1 MTQEAHV
8 TQGPLTTE
16 AGAPVADNQNS
27 ETAGVGGPVLVQDQ
41 LLLEKLAHFNRE
53 RIPERVVH
61 ARGAGAYGTFTLTR
75 DVSQWTRAKFLSE
88 VGKQTETFLRFS
100 TVAGNLGSADAVRDP
115 RGFALKFYTEEG
127 NYDLVGNNTPVFFIK
142 DAIKFPDFIHTQ
154 KRDPYTGSQEADNV
168 WDFWGLSP
176 ESTHQV
182 TWLFGDRGIPAS
194 LPPHER
200 LRLAHL
206 PVEQRGRRGLLGQV
220 PLQDRPGHQ
229 EPHQPRRPTGSPAR
243 TRTATSATC
252 ASRSSAATSRPGPC
266 RSRSCR
272 RPRRPTYRFNPFDL
286 TKVWPHEDYPPI
298 EIGKLELNR
307 NPENIFAEV
316 EQSIFSPA
324 HFVPGIGPSPDKML
338 QGRLFAYGDAHR
350 YRVGIN
356 ADHLPVNRPHATE
369 ARTNCRD
376 GYLYDGRHKGAK
388 NYEPNSFGGP
398 FQTDRP
404 LWQPIAGHR
413 RHRQPRGPRPR
424 RGRRLRPGGQ
434 PLPADVGGR
443 EEPPDR
449 QPGGL
454 HRQGLARRHRRAR
467 DQQLPPGGRRLRQ
480 AAGGRGPGP
489 ARLTGTGRLS
499 WRAGRI
505 PCAGVRPARVL
516 RGDAQAGTVRP
527 GRAPSSG

>member
-1 MTQEAHV
+1 M
-8 TQGPLTTE
+8 
-16 AGAPVADNQNS
+16 
-27 ETAGVGGPVLVQDQ
+27 
-41 LLLEKLAHFNRE
+41 
-53 RIPERVVH
+53 
-61 ARGAGAYGTFTLTR
+61 
-75 DVSQWTRAKFLSE
+75 
-88 VGKQTETFLRFS
+88 
-100 TVAGNLGSADAVRDP
+100 AGNLGSADAVRDP
-115 RGFALKFYTEEG
+115 RGFALKFYTEDG

-182 TWLFGDRGIPAS
+182 TWLFGDRGIPATLRHMNGYGS
-194 LPPHER
+194 HTFQWNNEAGEVFWVKYHFKTDQGIKNLTQDEANKLAGEDPDSHQRDLREAIER
-200 LRLAHL
+200 GDF
-206 PVEQRGRRGLLGQV
+206 PSWTVQV
-220 PLQDRPGHQ
+220 QIMPEAD
-229 EPHQPRRPTGSPAR
+229 
-243 TRTATSATC
+243 
-252 ASRSSAATSRPGPC
+252 AA
-266 RSRSCR
+266 
-272 RPRRPTYRFNPFDL
+272 TYRFNPFDL

-369 ARTNCRD
+369 ARTNSRD

-404 LWQPIAGHR
+404 LWQGEPGHR
-413 RHRQPRGPRPR
+413 CHRQHAGARAR
-424 RGRRLRPGGQ
+424 RGQRLRAGRE
-434 PLPADVGGR
+434 PLPAVLGGR
-443 EEPPDR
+443 EGPSDR

-454 HRQGLARRHRRAR
+454 HRQGFARRHRRAR

-480 AAGGRGPGP
+480 AARSRGPGP
-489 ARLTGTGRLS
+489 SRLT
-499 WRAGRI
+499 RA
-505 PCAGVRPARVL
+505 AR
-516 RGDAQAGTVRP
+516 RR
-527 GRAPSSG
+527 

>member
-1 MTQEAHV
+1 M

-61 ARGAGAYGTFTLTR
+61 ARGAGAYGTFTVTA
-75 DVSQWTRAKFLSE
+75 DVTPYTRAAFLSE
-88 VGKQTETFLRFS
+88 AGKQTEVFLRFS
-100 TVAGNLGSADAVRDP
+100 TVAGNLGAADAVRDP

-127 NYDLVGNNTPVFFIK
+127 NYDLVGNNTPVFFIR

-154 KRDPYTGSQEADNV
+154 KRDPCTGSQEADNV

-176 ESTHQV
+176 EATHQV

-194 LPPHER
+194 YRHMDGFGSHTFQWNNEAGEAFWVKYHFRTDQGIRNLTAGEAGILAGGDPDSHQRDLREAIER
-200 LRLAHL
+200 GEF
-206 PVEQRGRRGLLGQV
+206 PSWTVGVQIM
-220 PLQDRPGHQ
+220 
-229 EPHQPRRPTGSPAR
+229 PA
-243 TRTATSATC
+243 AD
-252 ASRSSAATSRPGPC
+252 AA
-266 RSRSCR
+266 
-272 RPRRPTYRFNPFDL
+272 TYRFNPFDL
-286 TKVWPHEDYPPI
+286 TKVWPHADYPVV

-307 NPENIFAEV
+307 NPRNIFAEV

-369 ARTNCRD
+369 ARTHARD
-376 GYLYDGRHKGAK
+376 GFLYDGRHGGAK

-398 FQTDRP
+398 AQTDRP
-404 LWQPIAGHR
+404 LWQPVS
-413 RHRQPRGPRPR
+413 
-424 RGRRLRPGGQ
+424 
-434 PLPADVGGR
+434 VGGATGGHPTPVHAEDDDFVQAGDLYRLMSQEEKERLISNLAGSIAQVSR
-443 EEPPDR
+443 EDIAE
-449 QPGGL
+449 
-454 HRQGLARRHRRAR
+454 RAIGNFR
-467 DQQLPPGGRRLRQ
+467 AADADFGKRLEAAVQ
-480 AAGGRGPGP
+480 A
-489 ARLTGTGRLS
+489 
-499 WRAGRI
+499 
-505 PCAGVRPARVL
+505 L
-516 RGDAQAGTVRP
+516 RG
-527 GRAPSSG
+527 

>member
-1 MTQEAHV
+1 MTLNGEAA
-8 TQGPLTTE
+8 TTTGPLTTE
-16 AGAPVADNQNS
+16 SGAPVADNQNS

-61 ARGAGAYGTFTLTR
+61 ARGAGAYGTFTVTADVTR
-75 DVSQWTRAKFLSE
+75 YTRAKFLSE

-100 TVAGNLGSADAVRDP
+100 TVAGNLGAADAVRDP

-194 LPPHER
+194 YRHMNGYGSHTYQWNNEAGEVFWVKYHFKTDQGVKSLAQDEAN
-200 LRLAHL
+200 RLAGEDPDSH
-206 PVEQRGRRGLLGQV
+206 QRDLREAIERGDFPSWTVQV
-220 PLQDRPGHQ
+220 QIM
-229 EPHQPRRPTGSPAR
+229 PAEE
-243 TRTATSATC
+243 A
-252 ASRSSAATSRPGPC
+252 AS
-266 RSRSCR
+266 
-272 RPRRPTYRFNPFDL
+272 YRFNPFDL

-298 EIGKLELNR
+298 EIGRLELNR
-307 NPENIFAEV
+307 NPDNIFAEV

-356 ADHLPVNRPHATE
+356 ADHLPVNRPHATV
-369 ARTNCRD
+369 ARTNSRD
-376 GYLYDGRHKGAK
+376 GHAYDGRHGRAK

-398 FQTDRP
+398 VQTDRP
-404 LWQPIAGHR
+404 LWQPAAVTGPTGTHPAAVHAEDNDFVQAGNLYRLMSEPEKERLIAN
-413 RHRQPRGPRPR
+413 
-424 RGRRLRPGGQ
+424 
-434 PLPADVGGR
+434 
-443 EEPPDR
+443 
-449 QPGGL
+449 
-454 HRQGLARRHRRAR
+454 LAGFIAKVSRDEIAERAI
-467 DQQLPPGGRRLRQ
+467 GNFRQ
-480 AAGGRGPGP
+480 ADPDYGK
-489 ARLTGTGRLS
+489 RLE
-499 WRAGRI
+499 A
-505 PCAGVRPARVL
+505 AVQAL
-516 RGDAQAGTVRP
+516 RG
-527 GRAPSSG
+527 

>member
-1 MTQEAHV
+1 MPQES
-8 TQGPLTTE
+8 LTTE

-75 DVSQWTRAKFLSE
+75 DVSRWTRARFLSE

-100 TVAGNLGSADAVRDP
+100 TVAGNLGAADAVRDP
-115 RGFALKFYTEEG
+115 RGWALKFYTEEG

-176 ESTHQV
+176 EATHQV

-194 LPPHER
+194 YRHMNGYGSHTFQWNNEAGEVFWVKYHFKTDQGIKNLTQDEADKLAGEDPDSHQRDLREAIER
-200 LRLAHL
+200 GDF
-206 PVEQRGRRGLLGQV
+206 PTWTVQV
-220 PLQDRPGHQ
+220 QIM
-229 EPHQPRRPTGSPAR
+229 PA
-243 TRTATSATC
+243 AD
-252 ASRSSAATSRPGPC
+252 AAN
-266 RSRSCR
+266 
-272 RPRRPTYRFNPFDL
+272 YRFNPFDL
-286 TKVWPHEDYPPI
+286 TKVWPHEDYPLI

-356 ADHLPVNRPHATE
+356 ADHLPVNRPHAAE
-369 ARTNCRD
+369 ARTYSRD

-398 FQTDRP
+398 RQTEKP
-404 LWQPIAGHR
+404 LWVSSAVTGGTGNHAARSHSDDNDFVQAGNLYRLMSVDEQGRLIENLAGFIAKVSR
-413 RHRQPRGPRPR
+413 DDI
-424 RGRRLRPGGQ
+424 
-434 PLPADVGGR
+434 A
-443 EEPPDR
+443 E
-449 QPGGL
+449 
-454 HRQGLARRHRRAR
+454 RAI
-467 DQQLPPGGRRLRQ
+467 DNFRQ
-480 AAGGRGPGP
+480 ADSDFGK
-489 ARLTGTGRLS
+489 RLEIAVKALCG
-499 WRAGRI
+499 
-505 PCAGVRPARVL
+505 
-516 RGDAQAGTVRP
+516 
-527 GRAPSSG
+527 

>member
-1 MTQEAHV
+1 MTVADK
-8 TQGPLTTE
+8 TPGPLTTE
-16 AGAPVADNQNS
+16 AGAPVADNQQS
-27 ETAGVGGPVLVQDQ
+27 QTAGPGGPTLVQDQ

-53 RIPERVVH
+53 RIPERIVH
-61 ARGAGAYGTFTLTR
+61 ARGAGAYGTFTVTADVTR
-75 DVSQWTRAKFLSE
+75 YTRAAFLSE

-100 TVAGNLGSADAVRDP
+100 TVAGNLGAADAVRDP

-194 LPPHER
+194 YRHMNGYGSHTFQWTNADGEVFWVKYHFKTDQGIKNLPADEADVLAGKDPDSHQRDLRESIER
-200 LRLAHL
+200 GEY
-206 PVEQRGRRGLLGQV
+206 PTWTVQV
-220 PLQDRPGHQ
+220 QVM
-229 EPHQPRRPTGSPAR
+229 PA
-243 TRTATSATC
+243 AD
-252 ASRSSAATSRPGPC
+252 ASN
-266 RSRSCR
+266 
-272 RPRRPTYRFNPFDL
+272 YRFNPFDL

-316 EQSIFSPA
+316 EQSVFSPH

-369 ARTNCRD
+369 ARTHGRD
-376 GYLYDGRHKGAK
+376 GVMYDGRHGGAK

-398 FQTDRP
+398 VQTNAP
-404 LWQPIAGHR
+404 LWEPTAVSGVTADHEAPSHAEDDDFVQAGNLYRLMSEDEKSRLIDNLAGFISQVSRDDIAQRAIENFRKADADYGK
-413 RHRQPRGPRPR
+413 
-424 RGRRLRPGGQ
+424 RLE
-434 PLPADVGGR
+434 AAV
-443 EEPPDR
+443 
-449 QPGGL
+449 
-454 HRQGLARRHRRAR
+454 
-467 DQQLPPGGRRLRQ
+467 Q
-480 AAGGRGPGP
+480 A
-489 ARLTGTGRLS
+489 
-499 WRAGRI
+499 
-505 PCAGVRPARVL
+505 L
-516 RGDAQAGTVRP
+516 RG
-527 GRAPSSG
+527 